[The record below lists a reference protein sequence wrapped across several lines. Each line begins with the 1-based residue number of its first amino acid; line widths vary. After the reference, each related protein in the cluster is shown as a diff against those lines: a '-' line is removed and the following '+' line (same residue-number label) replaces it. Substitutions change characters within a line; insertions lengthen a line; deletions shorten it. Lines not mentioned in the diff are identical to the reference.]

1 MDRWHGL
8 PHLKAGYL
16 PPRKQAIKLT
26 LMIHH
31 TWRNLRVLNI
41 SLFII
46 NIPSAHKKLSI
57 MCEEYIY
64 IIHGLMILSRKVLKI
79 LTDYIAYQSSWI
91 DYKRLHRLIPL
102 RGWLRKDQIILIKIQ
117 KEESYAKS
125 AILRSKVTR
134 RVITRTVRTRF

>member
-1 MDRWHGL
+1 
-8 PHLKAGYL
+8 
-16 PPRKQAIKLT
+16 
-26 LMIHH
+26 
-31 TWRNLRVLNI
+31 
-41 SLFII
+41 
-46 NIPSAHKKLSI
+46 

-125 AILRSKVTR
+125 AILRSKSHT
-134 RVITRTVRTRF
+134 TSNHEDSED